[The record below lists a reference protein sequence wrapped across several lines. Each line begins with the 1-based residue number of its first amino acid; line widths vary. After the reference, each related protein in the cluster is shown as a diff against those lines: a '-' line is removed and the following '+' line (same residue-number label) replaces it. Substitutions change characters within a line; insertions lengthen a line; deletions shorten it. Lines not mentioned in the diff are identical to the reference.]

1 MILVP
6 SPIAVV
12 HGEPL
17 ILILCLTVYTHTS
30 CAKKCFPLKHVV
42 VCNSKKG
49 NTLVL
54 WLCVCVRGEITDRIV
69 FTCTVT
75 GSGALLW
82 AVESLFSFNEL
93 ITFNVFDH
101 EPGTVPD
108 QFPEVFN
115 VTLVNSVQNST
126 QPR

>member
-1 MILVP
+1 M
-6 SPIAVV
+6 
-12 HGEPL
+12 
-17 ILILCLTVYTHTS
+17 
-30 CAKKCFPLKHVV
+30 
-42 VCNSKKG
+42 
-49 NTLVL
+49 
-54 WLCVCVRGEITDRIV
+54 CVRREITDRII

-108 QFPEVFN
+108 PFPEVFN

-126 QPR
+126 HPGRGNLTSEITSTTLGKQVYCSDGNTLASNSPSIEIQSASYIVWIIL

>member
-1 MILVP
+1 MKL
-6 SPIAVV
+6 STRT
-12 HGEPL
+12 
-17 ILILCLTVYTHTS
+17 ILILTHHSVLALRTPVDLTS
-30 CAKKCFPLKHVV
+30 NQDEGG
-42 VCNSKKG
+42 VCIG
-49 NTLVL
+49 
-54 WLCVCVRGEITDRIV
+54 DRVV

-82 AVESLFSFNEL
+82 AVESLFSFNEP

-108 QFPEVFN
+108 PFPEVFN

-126 QPR
+126 HPGRGNLTSEITILVTSTTPGKHVYCI